1 MKARKPEV
9 TRLICL
15 IGNSYWKTIQIS
27 LKLSKTGIA
36 IQIIV
41 GVTILF
47 YDMCWRLVADKVHQN
62 S

>member
-27 LKLSKTGIA
+27 SKLSKTGIA
-36 IQIIV
+36 IQIDV

-47 YDMCWRLVADKVHQN
+47 L
-62 S
+62 